1 VIPPRQYVGFDAYK
15 KDWQD
20 FFALFPGPVDKFEIT
35 VSMAIPS
42 SSASQK
48 GIVKMASH
56 GFRNTQSFQMA
67 SALTLRDK
75 IRLRAYELYLERG
88 QADGRGREDWLQAER
103 ELTHTKR
110 TEATLVEE

>member
-1 VIPPRQYVGFDAYK
+1 
-15 KDWQD
+15 
-20 FFALFPGPVDKFEIT
+20 
-35 VSMAIPS
+35 
-42 SSASQK
+42 
-48 GIVKMASH
+48 
-56 GFRNTQSFQMA
+56 MA